1 MLLANKYESIFF
13 EPHLIKRNAKN
24 KIKTNIFVFRDAHL
38 SGRFMFY
45 FDQSESKRKTAMQF
59 EVYGPSRQHNQLV
72 IKHHRNGNVRR
83 LEYHNKNGE
92 FHSLDGPAIKDFY
105 ENGHF
110 RYEEYWVDGKLSR
123 KNGPAVTQNFENGHV
138 EHEFWEDGTRIHANL
153 A

>member
-1 MLLANKYESIFF
+1 MFLANKYESIFF
-13 EPHLIKRNAKN
+13 EPHLVERITKN
-24 KIKTNIFVFRDAHL
+24 KIKTNIFVFRDNNL
-38 SGRFMFY
+38 SGRFMIY
-45 FDQSESKRKTAMQF
+45 DSDSNNKKVKMLGEA
-59 EVYGPSRQHNQLV
+59 LL
-72 IKHHRNGNVRR
+72 IKHHPNGTVRR
-83 LEYHNKNGE
+83 FEYRNKNGE

-123 KNGPAVTQNFENGHV
+123 MNGPAVTQNFENGHV